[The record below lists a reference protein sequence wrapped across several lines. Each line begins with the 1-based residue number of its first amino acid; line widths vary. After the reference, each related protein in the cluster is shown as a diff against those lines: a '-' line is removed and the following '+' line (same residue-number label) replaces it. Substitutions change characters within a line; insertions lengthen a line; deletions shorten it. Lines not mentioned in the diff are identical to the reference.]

1 MAKRIP
7 RPSNIPGAKEND
19 LHNLRH
25 SFAHVLAAA
34 VLELFPEAKFGVGP
48 VIENGFYYDF
58 QLPRPLT
65 PGDLPKIEKRM
76 KQIIAKKFD
85 FKRQELSFAEA
96 KAFFENKK
104 QQFKV
109 ELIGDLEKKGTTYAG
124 EGEETQ
130 ADEETNKALA
140 AGKVT
145 IYSIGQFDDLCRGG
159 HVQNTGELNAEA
171 FRLHKISGAYW
182 RGDQK
187 NAQLQRVYGFA
198 FATKQELDEHIKLL
212 EEAAKRD
219 HRKLGKDLDLFSFHD
234 IAPGAPFWHP
244 NGMIIVRELERFW
257 REMHDETGYL
267 ETSTPIMNNAEL
279 YKTSGHWE
287 HFRQNMFTLKVDEQD
302 FALKPMNCPSATKIY
317 ASHLRSYRDL
327 PLRLSEIGRLHRNEI
342 RGALGGLLR
351 VRQITM
357 DDAHIF
363 CRPDQMEKEIAG
375 VFVLVKKFYKTFKLS
390 PRFVLSTRPEKFL
403 GQKEQWDSAEQ
414 SLMSFLKK
422 SKVDFTVMAGEG
434 AFYGPKIDI
443 YITDSLKRDW
453 QLATI
458 QLDFQMPE
466 RFCLEYTDRGGD
478 QKRPVMIHRAIF
490 GSFERFLGILLEH
503 TAGNLPVWLSPVQ
516 VQLIP
521 VGSRHEKHCAKLH
534 KEFQVAGIRTAVDD
548 ANETVGNKI
557 RKASLQKIPYV
568 LVIGDKEAKA
578 AKLSVRIRGS
588 ERLLA
593 ITKKRFVERV
603 KEELTKRT

>member
-1 MAKRIP
+1 MSKRP
-7 RPSNIPGAKEND
+7 TQPSSEHQPDEK

-34 VLELFPEAKFGVGP
+34 VQELFPDAQFGVGP

-58 QLPRPLT
+58 KLPRPLT
-65 PGDLPKIEKRM
+65 PADLPKIEKRM
-76 KQIIAKKFD
+76 KSIIAKKLD
-85 FKRQELSFAEA
+85 FVRKELTFAEA
-96 KAFFENKK
+96 QDLFRSRK
-104 QQFKV
+104 QPFKV
-109 ELIGDLEKKGTTYAG
+109 ELVEDLQKKGTTYAG
-124 EGEETQ
+124 EGEEVQ
-130 ADEETNKALA
+130 ADETTNKALA
-140 AGKVT
+140 SGKVT
-145 IYSIGQFDDLCRGG
+145 VYTIGKFDDLCRGG
-159 HVQNTGELNAEA
+159 HVANTGELNAESS
-171 FRLHKISGAYW
+171 RLHKISGAYW
-182 RGDQK
+182 RADQSK
-187 NAQLQRVYGFA
+187 AQLQRVYGIA
-198 FATKQELDEHIKLL
+198 FATKKELDEHLHML

-219 HRKLGKDLDLFSFHD
+219 HRKIGKDLDLFSFHD

-257 REMHDETGYL
+257 REMHDEMGYL
-267 ETSTPIMNNAEL
+267 ETSTPVLNNAEL

-317 ASHLRSYRDL
+317 ASRLRSYRDL

-375 VFVLVKKFYKTFKLS
+375 VFLLVKKFYKTFKLQ

-403 GQKEQWDSAEQ
+403 GAKEQWDEAEEGLQ
-414 SLMSFLKK
+414 GFLKK
-422 SKVDFTVMAGEG
+422 SKVDYTVMNGEG

-458 QLDFQMPE
+458 QLDFQQPE
-466 RFCLEYTDRGGD
+466 RFGLEYVDKGGD
-478 QKRPVMIHRAIF
+478 VKRPVMIHRAIF

-516 VQLIP
+516 VQVIP
-521 VGSRHEKHCAKLH
+521 VGLRHEKHCFTLQ
-534 KEFQVAGIRTAVDD
+534 KEFQAAGIRTAVDD

-557 RKASLQKIPYV
+557 RKAVLQKIPYV

-578 AKLSVRIRGS
+578 TKLAVRERGK

-593 ITKKRFVERV
+593 IGKKRFVERSR
-603 KEELTKRT
+603 EEIEGRK